1 MKTNRF
7 LLVCMAFLLSS
18 AAFGQKIKIVSGN
31 ISDLQGMSELNIEY
45 DYSGLGVGKFDVEAD
60 YLDKKVA
67 DKNEDEAGSGDLWK
81 QAWFDDR
88 PIRFEP
94 KFEELLNNYSP
105 VINSG
110 QDVEAE
116 ITMLVHTT
124 FIEPGYN
131 VGVSRKPAMINLE
144 LIFSKGEEQVLVMT
158 LTKSP
163 GSGAMGYDFDTGYR
177 ISEAYAKA
185 GKSLGKYLMGKL
197 Y

>member
-94 KFEELLNNYSP
+94 KFEELLNDYAP
-105 VINSG
+105 VIKAG

-144 LIFSKGEEQVLVMT
+144 LIFSRGDEQVLVMT

>member
-1 MKTNRF
+1 
-7 LLVCMAFLLSS
+7 MAFLLSS

-94 KFEELLNNYSP
+94 KFEELLNDYAP
-105 VINSG
+105 VIKAG

-144 LIFSKGEEQVLVMT
+144 LIFSRGDEQVLVMT

>member
-31 ISDLQGMSELNIEY
+31 INDLQGMSELKLEY

-67 DKNEDEAGSGDLWK
+67 DKNEDEAGSGDLWR

-88 PIRFEP
+88 PLRFEP
-94 KFEELLNNYSP
+94 KFEELLNDYAP
-105 VINSG
+105 VIKSG

-144 LIFSKGEEQVLVMT
+144 LIFSKGDEQVLVMT